1 MSKLHDRTEITR
13 AERVFYSDF
22 FTDFSRHAIT
32 GELNKKTNEDSVKQ
46 SLRNLLLTNKYER
59 LFHPE
64 IGSGL
69 SGMLFE
75 NATTQ
80 TQLNLETY
88 VENVFTNY
96 ETRAIL
102 LGVAVNVKHDQNTM
116 DVTIRFR
123 LINSAE
129 PLTLNLILERKR

>member
-1 MSKLHDRTEITR
+1 
-13 AERVFYSDF
+13 
-22 FTDFSRHAIT
+22 
-32 GELNKKTNEDSVKQ
+32 
-46 SLRNLLLTNKYER
+46 
-59 LFHPE
+59 
-64 IGSGL
+64 
-69 SGMLFE
+69 MLFE

-102 LGVAVNVKHDQNTM
+102 LGVVVNVKHDQNTM

>member
-1 MSKLHDRTEITR
+1 
-13 AERVFYSDF
+13 
-22 FTDFSRHAIT
+22 
-32 GELNKKTNEDSVKQ
+32 
-46 SLRNLLLTNKYER
+46 
-59 LFHPE
+59 
-64 IGSGL
+64 
-69 SGMLFE
+69 MLFE